1 MNEAHYQWHSI
12 TAGRFILVHTTKPLY
27 SWKKGSAKPVHSV
40 PIWILK
46 RCYEYFM
53 YLLVILIIFFSYTLT
68 LILRIYIHWKTI
80 WMYQKYHNNN
90 NSKCVTFLTHYN
102 DFPSYTL
109 EKYIKRLQI
118 LERAK
123 KYIRYIPWWSL

>member
-1 MNEAHYQWHSI
+1 MLSSMWFNRILDPWFWGPLYCVFMNEAHYQWHSI

-46 RCYEYFM
+46 RCYEYF
-53 YLLVILIIFFSYTLT
+53 ILIVFFSYTLT

-90 NSKCVTFLTHYN
+90 NSKSFYVWHFWHIIMI
-102 DFPSYTL
+102 SQATL
-109 EKYIKRLQI
+109 WKNI
-118 LERAK
+118 
-123 KYIRYIPWWSL
+123 